1 VLDGRDYFPPETVAG
16 PELGQVFK
24 SSREGGSE
32 SMHLMYL
39 LSTVS
44 AARNIDLAMA
54 YFVPDDL
61 TENALVEAL
70 ARGVKIRMIMP
81 GPFTDTEVLRKA
93 SRAKWGRLLRAGA
106 EIYEYQPTM
115 FHCKVLVVDGLW
127 SSVGSTNFD
136 NRSFRLNDEANL
148 NVYSRAFAERQLA
161 LFGDDIKRSRRVTIE
176 EWEHRPWTE
185 KLQEHIESLLD
196 SQL

>member
-1 VLDGRDYFPPETVAG
+1 VRIIT
-16 PELGQVFK
+16 
-24 SSREGGSE
+24 
-32 SMHLMYL
+32 
-39 LSTVS
+39 
-44 AARNIDLAMA
+44 
-54 YFVPDDL
+54 
-61 TENALVEAL
+61 
-70 ARGVKIRMIMP
+70 P
-81 GPFTDTEVLRKA
+81 GPHTDAEIARRA
-93 SRAKWGRLLRAGA
+93 SRALWGDLLAAGV

-115 FHCKVLVVDGLW
+115 YHVKAMVVDKLLV
-127 SSVGSTNFD
+127 SVGSTNFD

-161 LFGDDIKRSRRVTIE
+161 LFNNDLKQSRRVTFE